1 MADGIT
7 QMAINLGP
15 VNLDQVKPTE
25 ANPAAPIAAAGVAD
39 KVHLA
44 F

>member
-1 MADGIT
+1 MVVAIT
-7 QMAINLGP
+7 QMAASLNLEQLT
-15 VNLDQVKPTE
+15 V
-25 ANPAAPIAAAGVAD
+25 ANPAARIAAAGVAD